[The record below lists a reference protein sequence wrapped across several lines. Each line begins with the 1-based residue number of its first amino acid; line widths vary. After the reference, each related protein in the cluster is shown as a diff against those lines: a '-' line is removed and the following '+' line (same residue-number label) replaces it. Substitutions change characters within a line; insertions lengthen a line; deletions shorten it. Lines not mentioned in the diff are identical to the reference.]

1 MSGNRPLPTKLGATH
16 DRPQGSNCG
25 GRCGHRRACGKANN
39 FWRHNIRITGAMIP
53 HFRDEERLV
62 SASNSG
68 RDELAEQIARDRQQF
83 EEELSSK
90 GWQVSIA
97 ALIHAVP

>member
-1 MSGNRPLPTKLGATH
+1 MARIF
-16 DRPQGSNCG
+16 R
-25 GRCGHRRACGKANN
+25 
-39 FWRHNIRITGAMIP
+39 RHNIRITGAMIP
-53 HFRDEERLV
+53 HFRDEARLV
-62 SASNSG
+62 SASKSG

-97 ALIHAVP
+97 ALIHALP

>member
-1 MSGNRPLPTKLGATH
+1 MARIFRL
-16 DRPQGSNCG
+16 
-25 GRCGHRRACGKANN
+25 
-39 FWRHNIRITGAMIP
+39 HNIRITGAMIP
-53 HFRDEERLV
+53 HFKDDKRLV
-62 SASNSG
+62 SARKSG
-68 RDELAEQIARDRQQF
+68 RDELAEQLARDRQQF

>member
-1 MSGNRPLPTKLGATH
+1 
-16 DRPQGSNCG
+16 
-25 GRCGHRRACGKANN
+25 
-39 FWRHNIRITGAMIP
+39 MIP

>member
-1 MSGNRPLPTKLGATH
+1 MARIF
-16 DRPQGSNCG
+16 R
-25 GRCGHRRACGKANN
+25 
-39 FWRHNIRITGAMIP
+39 RHNIRITGAMIP
-53 HFRDEERLV
+53 HFKDEERLV
-62 SASNSG
+62 SARKSG
-68 RDELAEQIARDRQQF
+68 RDELAEQIASDRRQF